1 MLISNLIICLLKG
14 ATKVTDTAEKM
25 MKFTV
30 DGSLKHMYINTGL
43 NVLETVAVTDS
54 LMTTGKYKVH
64 ATSPLGLDTSL
75 EITTQL
81 SLDSNKLSG
90 DINTDGRLS
99 AGPMTATTTYLQ
111 TFSVEP
117 LKREAM
123 LDSTLKVNSEALKLG
138 NKMKASY
145 ANDELMAEWNANM
158 NTDFLKHTTKM
169 SMNYKDVKLTIHSD
183 SVTKADER
191 ALHSQ
196 VEFSALEGQVSL
208 RIENQADD
216 TVNRA
221 YSLFTG
227 SLNPSGLEINTDGS
241 VNIFSSLASHK
252 ATLTLNT
259 NGLTTSCTTTAQ
271 HSPLTFENV
280 FHGGI
285 DAFGATMSLSTKGGM
300 KENKAQLT
308 VEGKLASTEI
318 YLNSVVNGNFYDMN
332 TRNRLNFRL
341 NEDGLLFSSNI
352 VGSLSKMRTE
362 NTNSLS
368 VTLRSFNL
376 QSKTD
381 NFLNMKNSYMHDITV
396 AMEPYTA
403 SVIVKNDLKIMDVNF
418 VNDAQFNVKPYTAE
432 LTGTTMGVFAEE
444 QLKHTYEIKFVDM
457 VLSAKCK
464 TNGKLL
470 GAHMTHTTDMEL
482 AGLNIQFNSL
492 ANFNS
497 PYLRL
502 DSTMKTHVAPFTL
515 NIDANFNSDGAMY
528 LYGQQSGEVY
538 SKFLLK
544 AEPMLFTH
552 SLEYRASTTHDLE
565 GRPTIKTNM
574 NNKFNSLLSLQE
586 QRVSVKMTSKVN
598 EHAFDQEISA
608 YNNVAKMGVEMM
620 GAVSTALFSDASENY
635 AISGFVKYDKRSES
649 HFIQIPFLEELPEL
663 IEHAKFT
670 MMRLMDYSMEA
681 LNDINAK
688 YEISV
693 KIQSKVS
700 ELKKVVDNF
709 DFKLLVKDMR
719 KFISSVEN
727 YVVNLAAKFPADK
740 VINVLKSIKEAIMA
754 WIKKHD
760 LSYSGIYAKVEEILS
775 KYEVEKMIDDIMKEV
790 LKIMKHY
797 QVREHIQ
804 KLLKDLP
811 QIDIEPFFKQALG
824 FFKQALVPLQEIL
837 NELSSLDYQGLIDG
851 MTNYLMGVIQK
862 IRSLDYNSFTAE
874 LKAVLVEMSK
884 IPAFGKLYGE
894 FRINSPHYK
903 LITTADLE
911 NTTTASVTPEF
922 KVNLNSRAESTLK
935 ALDFTIDAS
944 AHIAAPRM
952 RRLTISENIKVVQSS
967 FNLDHKGSMNIY
979 GLSAQASAETTANA
993 NTEVYAADFG
1003 NKAFFAVENGVS
1015 AKMETNYKQNL
1026 NMPPLNIFSE
1036 STFNQKAVFV
1046 IEDAT
1051 ATLTINNVAKGKCAF
1066 DETAHKSD
1074 MELVLDLYTA
1084 KLTFTGQTS
1093 KSNFKM
1099 NQNMVAEIHIFR
1111 HAIIEAKV
1119 EVESPMVKRSVAE
1132 VKLQAKAVD
1141 LKIDFTATHETELT
1155 GQLDGTISN
1164 TLTASAA
1171 PTELVFDTKNKGNV
1185 KIALPFSLSG
1195 KMDLQN
1201 DISCIVNSEVQQA
1214 SWTGL
1219 ARFNQY
1225 KYSHLFTM
1233 ENGERE
1239 ISFLTRINGE
1249 ANLDVLKELITI
1261 PEMKLPVFGI
1271 KTPKVEDFSLW
1282 SDTGLSYIL
1291 TTTEQTFDMN
1301 SKLKYLKNPEV
1312 ITIDINMEP
1321 IVNAINTNVKSL
1333 HKKMLIGKDRA
1344 AAAMAESYNRAKAE
1358 YEKYSIELPKTV
1370 TVPAY
1375 RVPVINVEVSTFTI
1389 PVPDVSL
1396 IAVPS
1401 LHIPS
1406 ALSKL
1411 TLPKI
1416 TLPKFTSIKVP
1427 VLGDMTYEFNMKT
1440 AMITLK
1446 TDASLLNQNKLIV
1459 KLDASSTSECELL
1472 NGKLEGSTSL
1482 DKFGGFKVV
1491 SFLAVKHSMLE
1502 GKHDSTVVL
1511 NFEDVATSVS
1521 NLAKINLFQQ
1531 SVEIHQEITA
1541 SPEKGLLV
1549 SVSTPSAG
1557 FIAVQMQTKRPAQ
1570 LKARLFGRYPVGEH
1584 T

>member
-1 MLISNLIICLLKG
+1 
-14 ATKVTDTAEKM
+14 
-25 MKFTV
+25 MKFTI
-30 DGSLKHMYINTGL
+30 DGSLKHMFINTGL

-54 LMTTGKYKVH
+54 LMSTGKYKVH

-99 AGPMTATTTYLQ
+99 AGPVTATTTYLQ

-117 LKREAM
+117 LKGEAV
-123 LDSTLKVNSEALKLG
+123 LDSTLRVNSEALKLG
-138 NKMKASY
+138 NKIKASY
-145 ANDELMAEWNANM
+145 ANDQFMAEWNSNM

-191 ALHSQ
+191 MLRSQ
-196 VEFSALEGQVSL
+196 VEFSAFEGQVSL

-252 ATLTLNT
+252 ATLTLNM

-271 HSPLTFENV
+271 HSPMTFENV
-280 FHGGI
+280 FHGGL
-285 DAFGATMSLSTKGGM
+285 DVSGATMSLSTKGAM

-308 VEGKLASTEI
+308 VEGKLASTEV
-318 YLNSVVNGNFYDMN
+318 YLNSIVNGNFYDMN

-341 NEDGLLFSSNI
+341 NEEGLLFSSSI
-352 VGSLSKMRTE
+352 VGSLNKMRTE

-376 QSKTD
+376 HSKTD

-396 AMEPYTA
+396 AMERYTA

-418 VNDAQFNVKPYTAE
+418 VNDAQFKVKPYTVE
-432 LTGTTMGVFAEE
+432 LTGTTMGVFAKE
-444 QLKHTYEIKFVDM
+444 QLKHIYEIKFVDM
-457 VLSAKCK
+457 VLTAKCN

-482 AGLNIQFNSL
+482 AGLNIQFNNL

-502 DSTMKTHVAPFTL
+502 DSTIKTHMAPFTL
-515 NIDANFNSDGAMY
+515 NIDANFNSDGAVY

-608 YNNVAKMGVEMM
+608 YNNAEKMGIEMM
-620 GAVSTALFSDASENY
+620 GAASTTLFSDASENY
-635 AISGFVKYDKRSES
+635 AISGFVKYDKRSDS

-681 LNDINAK
+681 LNDINTK

-693 KIQSKVS
+693 KIQSKMS
-700 ELKKVVDNF
+700 ELKKIVDNF
-709 DFKLLVKDMR
+709 DFNHLVKDLR
-719 KFISSVEN
+719 KFIISVET

-760 LSYSGIYAKVEEILS
+760 LSYNFGVISAKVEEILS
-775 KYEVEKMIDDIMKEV
+775 KYEVEKMIEAIIEEV

-797 QVREHIQ
+797 RVREHIQ
-804 KLLKDLP
+804 KVFKDLSKINI
-811 QIDIEPFFKQALG
+811 QPFFKR
-824 FFKQALVPLQEIL
+824 ALVPLQEIL
-837 NELSSLDYQGLIDG
+837 NELSSFDYQQLIDG
-851 MTNYLMGVIQK
+851 MTNYFMRVIQK
-862 IRSLDYNSFTAE
+862 IKSLDYNSFSAE
-874 LKAVLVEMSK
+874 LKDIVVEMSK
-884 IPAFGKLYGE
+884 VPAFGKLYGE

-903 LITTADLE
+903 LISTADLE
-911 NTTTASVTPEF
+911 NTTTASGTPEF

-935 ALDFTIDAS
+935 ALDFTVDAS
-944 AHIAAPRM
+944 AHVAAPRM

-967 FNLDHKGSMNIY
+967 FNLDHNGTMNIY
-979 GLSAQASAETTANA
+979 GLSAQASAETSARA
-993 NTEVYAADFG
+993 NTEVYVADFG
-1003 NKAFFAVENGVS
+1003 TKAFFAVENGVS
-1015 AKMETNYKQNL
+1015 AKVETNYKHNL
-1026 NMPPLNIFSE
+1026 NMPPLNLFSE
-1036 STFNQKAVFV
+1036 TSFNQKAVFV
-1046 IEDAT
+1046 IEDST
-1051 ATLTINNVAKGKCAF
+1051 ARLTINNAANGKCAF
-1066 DETAHKSD
+1066 EESVGETAHKSD
-1074 MELVLDLYTA
+1074 MDVVLDLHTA
-1084 KLTFTGQTS
+1084 KLTFTGETS
-1093 KSNFKM
+1093 RNNFKM
-1099 NQNMVAEIHIFR
+1099 NQNVVADICIFR

-1119 EVESPMVKRSVAE
+1119 EVESPVVKRSVAE
-1132 VKLQAKAVD
+1132 VKLQAKVED
-1141 LKIDFTATHETELT
+1141 LKIDFTATHNTELS
-1155 GQLDGTISN
+1155 GQFDGTISN
-1164 TLTASAA
+1164 TLAASAA

-1201 DISCIVNSEVQQA
+1201 DISCIVSSEVQQA
-1214 SWTGL
+1214 RWTSL

-1225 KYSHLFTM
+1225 KYSHYFTM
-1233 ENGERE
+1233 DNGERE
-1239 ISFLTRINGE
+1239 ISLVTHINGE

-1261 PEMKLPVFGI
+1261 PEMTLPFVGI
-1271 KTPKVEDFSLW
+1271 KTPKVEDYSLW

-1291 TTTEQTFDMN
+1291 TTTQQTFDMN

-1321 IVNAINTNVKSL
+1321 LVNAINANVKSM
-1333 HKKMLIGKDRA
+1333 HKKVLIGKDRA

-1358 YEKYSIELPKTV
+1358 YEKYSIELPKTI

-1375 RVPVINVEVSTFTI
+1375 RVPVMNVEVSTFTI
-1389 PVPDVSL
+1389 PVPDFSL
-1396 IAVPS
+1396 ITMPS

-1416 TLPKFTSIKVP
+1416 TLPKFTSIKIP
-1427 VLGDMTYEFNMKT
+1427 VLGDLTYEFNMKT

-1446 TDASLLNQNKLIV
+1446 TDASLLNQDKLIV
-1459 KLDASSTSECELL
+1459 KLDASSTSGCKLL
-1472 NGKLEGSTSL
+1472 NGKIEGSTSL

-1491 SFLAVKHSMLE
+1491 SLLAVKHSLLE
-1502 GKHDSTVVL
+1502 GKHDSTIVL

-1521 NLAKINLFQQ
+1521 NLAKINLLQQ
-1531 SVEIHQEITA
+1531 SVEIHQEITG
-1541 SPEKGLLV
+1541 SPEKGLLL
-1549 SVSTPSAG
+1549 SMSTPSAG